1 MYHSQVSEYLLL
13 PPQLLLIHSMISCGE
28 QSARGRGERCKLER
42 KGENGSSKDKKKKGE
57 EGMRQGEEVARK
69 EGRKEA
75 RQDGGR
81 VRGRKGGGEC
91 STAGGREREN
101 QKERGSQREKHQ
113 KPSVRAQKHASAS
126 EPPLW
131 SGLQDPE
138 CTWTPGSLQVVH
150 LGAPGREGGKGFE
163 GGGGR
168 MLGS

>member
-1 MYHSQVSEYLLL
+1 
-13 PPQLLLIHSMISCGE
+13 
-28 QSARGRGERCKLER
+28 
-42 KGENGSSKDKKKKGE
+42 
-57 EGMRQGEEVARK
+57 MRQGEEVARK
-69 EGRKEA
+69 EGRM
-75 RQDGGR
+75 DGGR

-91 STAGGREREN
+91 STVGGREREN
-101 QKERGSQREKHQ
+101 QKERGSQREKYQ

-150 LGAPGREGGKGFE
+150 LGAPGRGGQGW

-168 MLGS
+168 EGWREGVRGWRRAANAGISEQKA